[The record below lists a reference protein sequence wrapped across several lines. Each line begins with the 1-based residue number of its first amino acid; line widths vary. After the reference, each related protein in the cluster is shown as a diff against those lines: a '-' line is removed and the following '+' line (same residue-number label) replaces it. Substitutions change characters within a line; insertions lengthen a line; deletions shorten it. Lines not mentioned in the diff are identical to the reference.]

1 MKITQGKASSQL
13 VTKIME
19 QELYNAVCD
28 RDEIAVKNLLAT
40 YPNIDVSWTPSPE
53 YRKTTMLHKAAML
66 DVPNIVDMLLKHP
79 DTDINAMTTFTVPDT
94 PFSLACCYGCVES
107 VKVLLRDP
115 RLDVNRGYD
124 DLNPEDGVNPLRIA
138 VVNGHLDIIKH
149 WIVSDV
155 ALPINPDYDELI
167 EAALVEHS
175 NRLIYRHG
183 YKDIA
188 QLLLDYKSGPQAQQR
203 IRRKFK
209 LQFGLL
215 DAEASDIYALTI
227 FLCDGLLSLVDTVS
241 VNATDTDS
249 VGVESTK
256 EQDNRV
262 SFFNIVSGLPME
274 LQMLICYQAVDV
286 MKDNITST
294 ASEAA
299 FRRLAAKLEG

>member
-1 MKITQGKASSQL
+1 
-13 VTKIME
+13 ME

-28 RDEIAVKNLLAT
+28 RDEVTVKSLLAT
-40 YPNIDVSWTPSPE
+40 YPNLDVNWTPGPE
-53 YRKTTMLHKAAML
+53 YRKITMLHKAAML

-79 DTDINAMTTFTVPDT
+79 DVDINAMTTFAVPDT

-107 VKVLLRDP
+107 AKVLLRDP
-115 RLDVNRGYD
+115 RLDVNRGYN
-124 DLNPEDGVNPLRIA
+124 LNLENGVNPLRII

-188 QLLLDYKSGPQAQQR
+188 QILLDYKYGPQAQQR

-227 FLCDGLLSLVDTVS
+227 FLCDGLLSLVADP
-241 VNATDTDS
+241 N
-249 VGVESTK
+249 K
-256 EQDNRV
+256 ERDNTTR
-262 SFFNIVSGLPME
+262 FFNIISRLPIE

-286 MKDNITST
+286 MKDNMTST
-294 ASEAA
+294 LSEAG
-299 FRRLAAKLEG
+299 FRAASS